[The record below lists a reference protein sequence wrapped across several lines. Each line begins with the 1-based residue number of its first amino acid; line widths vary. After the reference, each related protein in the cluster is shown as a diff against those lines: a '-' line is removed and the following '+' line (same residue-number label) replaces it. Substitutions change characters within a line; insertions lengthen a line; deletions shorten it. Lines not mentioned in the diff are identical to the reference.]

1 MYGVWAC
8 LRLRTCVALLEI
20 QVSDEF
26 DELDFYSK
34 VKSTPSVD
42 DDDDSSDS
50 ERTSPT
56 NPSARP
62 NSLTALVYNHDML
75 QDMKALKC
83 QVDSSSSWFS
93 ILNLFCC
100 LYVVYFE
107 YMIE

>member
-1 MYGVWAC
+1 VYGVWAC
-8 LRLRTCVALLEI
+8 LLLRACVALLEI
-20 QVSDEF
+20 QVFDEF

-62 NSLTALVYNHDML
+62 NTLTALAYHQDRL
-75 QDMKALKC
+75 QDMYLVSVSKNQL
-83 QVDSSSSWFS
+83 DTS
-93 ILNLFCC
+93 
-100 LYVVYFE
+100 
-107 YMIE
+107 